1 MSDEEKTTL
10 SDAEILTVS
19 EGDAVA
25 RRAVADTDEDD
36 MDTDADDAD
45 ADTDTDD
52 PS

>member
-1 MSDEEKTTL
+1 MSDDEKTTL

-19 EGDAVA
+19 ERDAGP

-36 MDTDADDAD
+36 MDTDTDDAD
-45 ADTDTDD
+45 ADTDADD